1 MRREN
6 KRFERSKTG
15 EDIRR
20 EGGEMVGSK
29 TLEEREGNGMK
40 KQGSGK
46 RRLFKI
52 CQGSESIKHTII
64 KRLNR
69 V

>member
-1 MRREN
+1 MRE
-6 KRFERSKTG
+6 
-15 EDIRR
+15 
-20 EGGEMVGSK
+20 EGS
-29 TLEEREGNGMK
+29 GMK
-40 KQGSGK
+40 KQGSEQ

-69 V
+69 VCVQDYVEEMIDGVEENEREGR